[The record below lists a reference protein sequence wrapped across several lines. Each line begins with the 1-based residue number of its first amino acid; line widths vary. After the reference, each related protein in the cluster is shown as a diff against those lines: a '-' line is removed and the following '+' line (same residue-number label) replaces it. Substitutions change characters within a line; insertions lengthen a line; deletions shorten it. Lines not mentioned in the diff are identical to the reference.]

1 MTKNMLSS
9 AKLNKLAVALRNLP
23 IFLLTGAVSLCVE
36 VFGTGGIFA
45 SNPEIVNV
53 AGVRIPLAWPEA
65 IMSVSMTLIGLVLA
79 GAAAAQKADPRKDER
94 RRAGGTQ
101 VLAILVLI
109 APVFY
114 AANALAMSHMREE
127 QGAYL
132 HSASYSADTATAAD
146 PMADHEDRAQAR
158 TNLIKA
164 QRVTH
169 ADLEHLAPAL
179 LWIASLLG
187 SNMLAVRLGWRAKPE
202 TAAQERSRLMAERTE
217 KARRTRERNKHADG
231 DNVTEFKRRA

>member
-187 SNMLAVRLGWRAKPE
+187 CNMLAVRLGWRAKPE
-202 TAAQERSRLMAERTE
+202 TPAQEKARLLAARTE
-217 KARRTRERNKHADG
+217 KARNTRERNKLSG
-231 DNVTEFKRRA
+231 DNVAEFKRRA